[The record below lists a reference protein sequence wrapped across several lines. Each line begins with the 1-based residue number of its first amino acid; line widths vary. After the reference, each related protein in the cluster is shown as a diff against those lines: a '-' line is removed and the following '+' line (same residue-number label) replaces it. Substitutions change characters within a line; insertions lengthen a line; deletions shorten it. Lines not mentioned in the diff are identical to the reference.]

1 MEYRERLG
9 PEGFLDCLDCQDL
22 VVAVVLRET
31 EDLMETLDVLVW
43 GWRVPWVPRVLMA
56 HRAPQELGSLDL
68 RVLEV
73 LLENKVRCFFQ
84 RIVCLQV
91 YSLHICMNQRMA
103 LRHLFLIWRVSG
115 VSGLQGPQGWPGK
128 PGSCDMRQCQELV
141 RNVEIIPFQDNQ
153 EDADW
158 KQRRLERKRRKKEKR
173 GKRRKRK
180 KRKKNKSE
188 TYF

>member
-73 LLENKVRCFFQ
+73 LLENKVRCFFSKDC
-84 RIVCLQV
+84 VPTSLQFTYMHESKNGPPESV
-91 YSLHICMNQRMA
+91 FDMESFRCIRLTGPSGMA
-103 LRHLFLIWRVSG
+103 
-115 VSGLQGPQGWPGK
+115 
-128 PGSCDMRQCQELV
+128 
-141 RNVEIIPFQDNQ
+141 
-153 EDADW
+153 
-158 KQRRLERKRRKKEKR
+158 RK
-173 GKRRKRK
+173 
-180 KRKKNKSE
+180 
-188 TYF
+188 TWLM